1 MQPWISPSDT
11 VSTVKAGV
19 RFGTVGTHT
28 SRTMM
33 LSELSDLLAAV
44 PARAPA
50 SEDLSASQGDLFPP
64 THVQPSLFQ
73 ARLPSRDDYSQAI
86 LEDNVLG
93 KDTAASRRGTLQRL
107 SELYGLDPQLAV
119 FRVLRRL
126 WEVDGSGRPLLAL
139 LCALA
144 RDPLL
149 RATAR
154 AVLTLSPG
162 AELSRSA
169 LYEALTADE
178 DEDQPSHTGRLSSR
192 FKPAILDKIAR
203 NAASSW
209 AQAGHLE
216 GRVRKIRKKV
226 RPTAGSA
233 AFALWLGHLQDL
245 AGDYLLRTLWAAVLD
260 VTQDELFDLAL
271 AAKQRGLLRAVS
283 GGGVR
288 AIDVAGLD
296 PAMESR

>member
-1 MQPWISPSDT
+1 MQSWIPLSDT
-11 VSTVKAGV
+11 EAAVKAGV

-33 LSELSDLLAAV
+33 LPELSDLLAAV

-50 SEDLSASQGDLFPP
+50 SDGLAASQGDLFPA

-73 ARLPSRDDYSQAI
+73 ARLPSRDDYFQAI

-149 RATAR
+149 RATAK
-154 AVLTLSPG
+154 AVLPLSPG
-162 AELSRSA
+162 SELSRSA

-178 DEDQPSHTGRLSSR
+178 EEEQQSRTDRLSSR

-271 AAKQRGLLRAVS
+271 AAKQHGLLRAVS

-296 PAMESR
+296 PARESR

>member
-1 MQPWISPSDT
+1 MQSWIPPSDT
-11 VSTVKAGV
+11 EAAVKAGV

-33 LSELSDLLAAV
+33 LSELRDLLAAV

-50 SEDLSASQGDLFPP
+50 SDDLAASQGDLFSP

-73 ARLPSRDDYSQAI
+73 AQLPSRDDYSQAI

-149 RATAR
+149 RATAK
-154 AVLTLSPG
+154 AVLPLSPG
-162 AELSRSA
+162 GELSRSA

-178 DEDQPSHTGRLSSR
+178 EEDQPSRTDRLSSR
-192 FKPAILDKIAR
+192 FKPSILDKIAR